1 MGDTAWRTTHLCSCS
16 RSFSGTIGNQDGSN
30 GRQSAFTKA
39 SPFHSSLW
47 PNSLKLISV
56 STHLDHLDHHLCPIS
71 WSCTFATRIDSMQ
84 DNSRVPELCYGS
96 RRWAVLLLPPAPPI
110 PDPKAP
116 CLLHPH
122 PAHLWGKTQP
132 PGPDG
137 IVVGITPGCATSA
150 LARTCV
156 FREADGQR

>member
-1 MGDTAWRTTHLCSCS
+1 MALEGGQYFC
-16 RSFSGTIGNQDGSN
+16 
-30 GRQSAFTKA
+30 
-39 SPFHSSLW
+39 
-47 PNSLKLISV
+47 
-56 STHLDHLDHHLCPIS
+56 CP
-71 WSCTFATRIDSMQ
+71 
-84 DNSRVPELCYGS
+84 
-96 RRWAVLLLPPAPPI
+96 PPPPI